1 MVPLDTFLFV
11 FVLLFGMMGALRGWS
26 KEMLVLFSV
35 ILGLAIRLIFSQY
48 VPIAKEFFDRPP
60 VEQFYLYSGLIILMA
75 VSGYA
80 GPAFSGRLA
89 GVSARETLQDV
100 MLGFIIGALNGFLII
115 GSIWYFLD
123 AAGYGIL
130 GIAPPPAN
138 SMAEAFASSYLPPLW
153 LSDAVLLTAFSV
165 SSVFVI
171 IVLV

>member
-1 MVPLDTFLFV
+1 MVPLDTALFA
-11 FVLLFGMMGALRGWS
+11 FVLLFGLMGALRGWS

-35 ILGLAIRLIFSQY
+35 ILALSMRLIFGNY
-48 VPIAKEFFDRPP
+48 VPVAKDFFGRPP

-75 VSGYA
+75 VGGYA
-80 GPAFSGRLA
+80 GPAVSGRLA
-89 GVSARETLQDV
+89 NVSAREKLQDV
-100 MLGFIIGALNGFLII
+100 LLGFIIGAINGFLIV

-130 GIAPPPAN
+130 GVSPPPPN
-138 SMAEAFASSYLPPLW
+138 SMAAAFASTYLPPVW
-153 LSDAVLLTAFSV
+153 LSDAVLLTAFSF